1 MAPKSA
7 IDRRLA
13 RRLELMIEALREGWR
28 ERRFTLEALDGMARL
43 CRVRQVMRRY
53 IEALRGISASL
64 YVGD

>member
-28 ERRFTLEALDGMARL
+28 ERRFTLEALDGMRDCAGYDR
-43 CRVRQVMRRY
+43 
-53 IEALRGISASL
+53 
-64 YVGD
+64 